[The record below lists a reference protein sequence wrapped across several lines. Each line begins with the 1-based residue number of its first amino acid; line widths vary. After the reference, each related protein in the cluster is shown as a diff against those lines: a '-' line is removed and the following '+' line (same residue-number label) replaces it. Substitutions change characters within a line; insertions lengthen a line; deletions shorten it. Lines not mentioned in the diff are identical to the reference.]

1 MIVITYCYLR
11 LLCVNSLLCDS
22 HASRL
27 TSSPSVN
34 MVKLSTKAIE
44 S

>member
-1 MIVITYCYLR
+1 MNVVTYCYLS
-11 LLCVNSLLCDS
+11 LMCMNSLLCDG

-34 MVKLSTKAIE
+34 MVKLSTKAID